1 MELLQ
6 NDNSTTLCTL
16 RSAYKIRILCVQN
29 GLLFNHIHV
38 ADGYT
43 VKRSINDDLVPSSSW
58 FVNIEYI
65 ECRFQLGFIP
75 AGEGQ
80 SGGGGLKL
88 GRRHV
93 ALLSIVHV
101 ATSVETFHVI
111 IENASELNRQFG
123 LSNEER
129 RVQQED
135 ESLIVLN
142 ETSSTPIY
150 QKNRGIFQILRNAN
164 LFVILN

>member
-1 MELLQ
+1 MI
-6 NDNSTTLCTL
+6 T
-16 RSAYKIRILCVQN
+16 KMRILCVQN

-43 VKRSINDDLVPSSSW
+43 VKRSINDD
-58 FVNIEYI
+58 I

-93 ALLSIVHV
+93 ALLSVVRV

-111 IENASELNRQFG
+111 IENARELNRQFG
-123 LSNEER
+123 LANEES
-129 RVQQED
+129 RV
-135 ESLIVLN
+135 
-142 ETSSTPIY
+142 
-150 QKNRGIFQILRNAN
+150 
-164 LFVILN
+164 